1 MSGVVHP
8 PGEGGKRRAPSKR
21 RWGSRLVLL
30 APALWLAL
38 FVLVPLL
45 IVVRMSVSESVRA
58 RPPYRPQLPASLDP
72 ELWREALGELTLDN
86 YRDLA
91 ASSLYGEALLTSLGL
106 AFVATAIILVSGYGI
121 ALAVARAPQNWRMI
135 LLAAVVLPF
144 WTSFLVR
151 VYAWIGILKSDGW
164 LNQAFLA
171 LGLISAPLAIL
182 NTNAAVVIGLV
193 YAYLPFM
200 ILPLHASLEK
210 QDPALLEAA
219 ADLGASPLRRF
230 WTVTVPLSLPGIVAG
245 SLLCFIPM
253 VGEFVVP
260 ELLGGTETL
269 MLGRVLWSEFFSNA
283 NWPLASA
290 IAVVLLAI
298 LILPIVALRE
308 SERRRQEA
316 AS

>member
-1 MSGVVHP
+1 M
-8 PGEGGKRRAPSKR
+8 
-21 RWGSRLVLL
+21 
-30 APALWLAL
+30 WLAL